1 MVVAFAPPLKQIQL
15 SPGSAI
21 LVKDLTWSKYE
32 AVLQEF
38 GEGYLPR
45 FTYNGGILEIRM
57 PSKLHEIVNRLISKI
72 IFTLAEE
79 YGFDCRDLGS
89 TTWNREDFA
98 QGVEPDSCF
107 YIQNAEQIRGLNPEI
122 PAALPPDLVV
132 EVDIASSSAQRLE
145 IYRSFGVPEVWI
157 YSKNQLRI
165 CILLDGNYIYSS
177 KSKAFTNITVQQ
189 INQWIKQAEI
199 VSDVKVVRGVRQF
212 CREIGN
218 EK

>member
-1 MVVAFAPPLKQIQL
+1 
-15 SPGSAI
+15 
-21 LVKDLTWSKYE
+21 
-32 AVLQEF
+32 
-38 GEGYLPR
+38 
-45 FTYNGGILEIRM
+45 
-57 PSKLHEIVNRLISKI
+57 
-72 IFTLAEE
+72 
-79 YGFDCRDLGS
+79 
-89 TTWNREDFA
+89 
-98 QGVEPDSCF
+98 
-107 YIQNAEQIRGLNPEI
+107 LNPEI
-122 PAALPPDLVV
+122 PATLPPDLVV

-157 YSKNQLRI
+157 YSKNQLSI